1 VKRDL
6 DLCKSMLEELEKGSP
21 ILCFPDRPEAEVLDH
36 FAMLCEADLL
46 KGQVIR
52 GSSGEILAASFERLS
67 WDGHNFLAVARN
79 ASTWAQA
86 KNRILA
92 TGGAWT
98 LDLVKSL
105 LAELA
110 KRSLLG

>member
-1 VKRDL
+1 
-6 DLCKSMLEELEKGSP
+6 MLEELEKGSP

-46 KGQVIR
+46 QGQVIR
-52 GSSGEILAASFERLS
+52 GSSGEIVAASFEKLT
-67 WDGHNFLAVARN
+67 WDGHNFLAAARN
-79 ASTWAQA
+79 AGTWEQA

-105 LAELA
+105 LSQLA
-110 KRSLLG
+110 MRSLFG

>member
-1 VKRDL
+1 MKRDL
-6 DLCKSMLEELEKGSP
+6 DLCKSLLEELEKGSP

-36 FAMLCEADLL
+36 FAMLYEADLL

-67 WDGHNFLAVARN
+67 WDGHNFLALARN
-79 ASTWAQA
+79 EGTWA
-86 KNRILA
+86 KVKDRILA

-110 KRSLLG
+110 KRSMLG